1 MGILQRLRAF
11 ALIALSPIWV
21 YGAVCHSTGNC
32 NKIDCSGYSD
42 MQKTMAGRKIDVEFE
57 QLKEAIKELKRQYN
71 NYLGKY
77 ETSVKKYKNLQELKK
92 YNSLKLDEVI
102 FLMEK
107 TNKMLEVK
115 ILEAGE
121 KGILE

>member
-1 MGILQRLRAF
+1 
-11 ALIALSPIWV
+11 
-21 YGAVCHSTGNC
+21 
-32 NKIDCSGYSD
+32 
-42 MQKTMAGRKIDVEFE
+42 MAGRKIDVEFE